1 MPAMPRLH
9 ALALAVKA
17 ARARDRWRTSDNLA
31 AGATALIAAVPGA
44 ETRLRVTT
52 WVLTDT
58 AMIARCVDIMPS
70 SSLDAVGSR
79 RRDRRY
85 AVTRLDLQP

>member
-70 SSLDAVGSR
+70 SSIRHSTQLGHVVATDVMR
-79 RRDRRY
+79 
-85 AVTRLDLQP
+85 